1 MSGLSS
7 GREHMVINKNKNKVI
22 YFWFLANL
30 VQNFDE
36 KGVIG
41 VLRYKASQ

>member
-1 MSGLSS
+1 
-7 GREHMVINKNKNKVI
+7 MVININKNKVI

-36 KGVIG
+36 KSVIG
-41 VLRYKASQ
+41 VPRYKASQ